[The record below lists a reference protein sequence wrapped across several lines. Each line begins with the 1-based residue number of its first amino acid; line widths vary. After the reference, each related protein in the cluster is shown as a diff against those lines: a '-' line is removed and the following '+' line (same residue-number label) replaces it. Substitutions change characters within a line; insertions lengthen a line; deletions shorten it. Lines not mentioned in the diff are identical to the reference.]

1 MSDTRFTCS
10 RCGQLHDLPMSIAF
24 EAPVYWYGIPEAER
38 PRRAVLDG
46 ELCVIDNHHYFIKG
60 RLCIPVHESPDQ
72 FAWVVWVSLSETSF
86 QHALAA
92 WEQPGRE
99 NEPPYF
105 GWLSSE
111 VPGYPS
117 TRNLKT
123 HVHTRPLGER
133 PTIEL
138 EPTDHPLAV
147 EQRTGVSLTRVHEMI
162 AAALHV

>member
-1 MSDTRFTCS
+1 VSFVCS
-10 RCGQLHDLPMSIAF
+10 PCGEVHETPLSFAF
-24 EAPVYWYGIPEAER
+24 GAPVYWDGLPKDER
-38 PRRAVLDG
+38 ARRAVLDD
-46 ELCVIDNHHYFIKG
+46 ELCVIDKRHFFTKG
-60 RLCIPVHESPDQ
+60 RICPPIHDQPDP
-72 FAWVVWVSLSETSF
+72 FVWLVWVSLSEANF
-86 QHALAA
+86 KRAVAA

-111 VPGYPS
+111 IPGYPS
-117 TRNLKT
+117 TVKLKT

-147 EQRTGVSLTRVHEMI
+147 EQRDGISFDRAHALAEI
-162 AAALHV
+162 APHT